1 MMMFGISLLIMLL
14 LGFPFM
20 VTLLGSLILYIA
32 VYMPEFAPKM
42 LVTMVQQ
49 VIAGVTPPA
58 LVCVPMFI
66 LSASIITSGESATR
80 LIRMIK
86 VFVGHLPGGLP
97 ITTNAS
103 CTLFGAVSG
112 STQATVAAIGGTMRP
127 MLLEAGYKSSF
138 TLGLI
143 INSSDIAFLIP
154 PSIGF
159 IVYGVATSTSI
170 GMLFLAGILP
180 GLMILVMFSI
190 YCYVY
195 SKVTHVGTLPRAS
208 MAERIDAVKGG
219 LPVMG
224 FPVIIVGG
232 IYTGILSPTEAAAA
246 AVFYALIL
254 EIIVFRSLTRERIID
269 AFLQTGVITGVVF
282 ILVGAGQAFSFLI
295 GFLQLPDQLLPPLFG
310 TDPSMLRVI
319 TIVVV
324 VYFVACMFVD
334 PIVAIFI
341 LSPVFQPYVVG
352 AGVDPILL
360 GTLVTLQAAIGSATP
375 PFGCDIFTAQLIFRR
390 PYLEVIGHALPF
402 LLILILATVLLI
414 TFPQIALF
422 LPNLAMGG

>member
-1 MMMFGISLLIMLL
+1 MMLFGLSLLFMLL
-14 LGFPFM
+14 FGFPFM

-32 VYMPEFAPKM
+32 VYMPEMAPRM

-49 VIAGVTPPA
+49 VITGVTPPA

-66 LSASIITSGESATR
+66 LSASIITSGESAFR

-127 MLLEAGYKSSF
+127 MLLDAGYKSSF

-190 YCYVY
+190 YCFFY
-195 SKVTHVGTLPRAS
+195 SKINNVGTLPKATT
-208 MAERIDAVKGG
+208 AERIDAIKGG

-224 FPVIIVGG
+224 FPLIIVGG
-232 IYTGILSPTEAAAA
+232 IYTGIFSPTEAAAA

-254 EIIVFRSLTRERIID
+254 ETIIYKSLTFERVLD

-295 GFLQLPDQLLPPLFG
+295 GFLQLPDQFLPPLFG
-310 TDPSMLRVI
+310 TDPSMLRVM

-334 PIVAIFI
+334 PIVAIFV
-341 LSPVFQPYVVG
+341 LSPIFQPYVVG

-402 LLILILATVLLI
+402 LLILILATALLI

>member
-1 MMMFGISLLIMLL
+1 MTLFGISLTTMLL
-14 LGFPFM
+14 FGFPFM
-20 VTLLGSLILYIA
+20 VTLLGSLILYLYI
-32 VYMPEFAPKM
+32 YMPDMAPKM
-42 LVTMVQQ
+42 IIIMVQQ
-49 VIAGVTPPA
+49 IITGVTPPA

-66 LSASIITSGESATR
+66 LSASIITSGESASR
-80 LIRMIK
+80 LIRMLK

-127 MLLEAGYKSSF
+127 MLLEAGYNSSF

-170 GMLFLAGILP
+170 GMLFLSGVFP
-180 GLMILVMFSI
+180 GLMILFMFSI
-190 YCYVY
+190 YCYAY
-195 SKVTHVGTLPRAS
+195 SKYKKVPLLAKAS
-208 MAERIDAVKGG
+208 WAERITAVKDG
-219 LPVMG
+219 LPVLG
-224 FPVIIVGG
+224 FPIIIVGG
-232 IYTGILSPTEAAAA
+232 IYIGIFSPTEAAAA
-246 AVFYALIL
+246 AVLYALIL
-254 EIIVFRSLTRERIID
+254 ETIVYKAITFNRIVD

-295 GFLQLPDQLLPPLFG
+295 GFLQIPQAVLPPLFG
-310 TDPSMLRVI
+310 ADPSMLKVI
-319 TIVVV
+319 MIIVI

-360 GTLVTLQAAIGSATP
+360 GTLVTLQAAVGSATP

-402 LLILILATVLLI
+402 LLILILATIILI
-414 TFPQIALF
+414 AFPQIALF
-422 LPNLAMGG
+422 LPNMALGG